1 MPSKRHT
8 QAIESL
14 ARMRRLQWDLV
25 MIVRHHSAETF
36 LSFSTNQVYLAGLGH
51 RVAAV
56 LDSRLLPLTKLALP

>member
-1 MPSKRHT
+1 
-8 QAIESL
+8 
-14 ARMRRLQWDLV
+14 MRRLQWDLV